1 MRDLCHERRAFIDKG
16 KKMALFQ
23 INRSEWISLDQ
34 QYRIQY
40 FTLRGGKSEW
50 VISRKDGN
58 YFSALTS
65 AADLASAK
73 IKYRELVGA

>member
-1 MRDLCHERRAFIDKG
+1 MKG
-16 KKMALFQ
+16 QKMALFQ

-40 FTLRGGKSEW
+40 FTFRGGKSEW
-50 VISRKDGN
+50 VISRNEGK
-58 YFSALTS
+58 YFSAITS